1 VTLLVEKGD
10 PKPWVGVEWTHDG
23 AAVRVTCSHCGI
35 EDAAYAV
42 MLRRDPA
49 WLSRTVAF
57 HNRHVDSP
65 ADDGA
70 AWQPGTP

>member
-23 AAVRVTCSHCGI
+23 AAVRVTCSHCGKD
-35 EDAAYAV
+35 DATYAV
-42 MLRRDPA
+42 YVRQHQD
-49 WLSRTVAF
+49 WIEQTVAK

-65 ADDGA
+65 ADDNRE
-70 AWQPGTP
+70 WQPGTP